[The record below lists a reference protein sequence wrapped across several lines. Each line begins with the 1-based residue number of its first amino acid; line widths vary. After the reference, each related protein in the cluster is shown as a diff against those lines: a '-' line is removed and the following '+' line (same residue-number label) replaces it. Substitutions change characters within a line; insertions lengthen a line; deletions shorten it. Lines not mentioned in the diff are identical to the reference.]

1 MKRLLTLI
9 ICAAWLHTANAGT
22 ADSGAVMELGL
33 AEYEIGHYAA
43 AAQQF
48 RRAAEMGDAR
58 AAEILALMYRYG
70 EQLYGSQIHA
80 DATEAAQWAAMAA
93 ERHSRPIAK
102 GVAAAR

>member
-9 ICAAWLHTANAGT
+9 ICAAWLHTANAGA

-48 RRAAEMGDAR
+48 RRAAV
-58 AAEILALMYRYG
+58 
-70 EQLYGSQIHA
+70 
-80 DATEAAQWAAMAA
+80 AA
-93 ERHSRPIAK
+93 ERGSRPTTK
-102 GVAAAR
+102 RVAAAP